1 MSQIEDAMDGLMTAI
16 RNSEEFIRYQAI
28 KEKVHGFP
36 KLESQITEFR
46 KKNYL
51 LQNSQ
56 GTVDLYEETD
66 RMENEYREF
75 RKNPMASEYCYD
87 FGYRVFT
94 EAPVDAEPGRDVIV
108 QISDDMSDM
117 DIAKELKEK
126 GLVEN
131 AKLFFV
137 QLKVS
142 AYSGRLHSGVYTL
155 NTSMTARDMMV
166 LMAAKPEQ
174 SSTDDTE
181 TVTGTTEETTEETT
195 DTQTDADTVT
205 GEE

>member
-1 MSQIEDAMDGLMTAI
+1 MNL
-16 RNSEEFIRYQAI
+16 N
-28 KEKVHGFP
+28 KVVFRFVSISFSILVILLVLIGFV
-36 KLESQITEFR
+36 KI
-46 KKNYL
+46 
-51 LQNSQ
+51 
-56 GTVDLYEETD
+56 GT
-66 RMENEYREF
+66 
-75 RKNPMASEYCYD
+75 YCYD

-94 EAPVDAEPGRDVIV
+94 EAPVDTEPGRDVMV

-131 AKLFFV
+131 ANLFFV

-142 AYSGRLHSGVYTL
+142 AYSGKLHAGVYTL

-166 LMAAKPEQ
+166 LMAAEPEK
-174 SSTDDTE
+174 SSADDTE
-181 TVTGTTEETTEETT
+181 TITGTTEETT
-195 DTQTDADTVT
+195 DTQTNADTVT

>member
-1 MSQIEDAMDGLMTAI
+1 MKLAL
-16 RNSEEFIRYQAI
+16 RNHEGRDEFEQSSFVILLVLI
-28 KEKVHGFP
+28 GFV
-36 KLESQITEFR
+36 KI
-46 KKNYL
+46 
-51 LQNSQ
+51 
-56 GTVDLYEETD
+56 GT
-66 RMENEYREF
+66 
-75 RKNPMASEYCYD
+75 YCYD

-126 GLVEN
+126 GLVED

-142 AYSGRLHSGVYTL
+142 AYSGMLHSGVYTL

-166 LMAAKPEQ
+166 LMAAKPEK
-174 SSTDDTE
+174 SSTDDME
-181 TVTGTTEETTEETT
+181 TITDTTEETTEETT

>member
-1 MSQIEDAMDGLMTAI
+1 MNL
-16 RNSEEFIRYQAI
+16 N
-28 KEKVHGFP
+28 KVVFRFVSISFSILVILLVLIGFV
-36 KLESQITEFR
+36 KI
-46 KKNYL
+46 
-51 LQNSQ
+51 
-56 GTVDLYEETD
+56 GT
-66 RMENEYREF
+66 
-75 RKNPMASEYCYD
+75 YCYD

-142 AYSGRLHSGVYTL
+142 ASSGRLHSGVSRHVKYVHD
-155 NTSMTARDMMV
+155 SKGHDGAYGSR
-166 LMAAKPEQ
+166 
-174 SSTDDTE
+174 
-181 TVTGTTEETTEETT
+181 TGAEFYR
-195 DTQTDADTVT
+195 
-205 GEE
+205 

>member
-1 MSQIEDAMDGLMTAI
+1 MNL
-16 RNSEEFIRYQAI
+16 N
-28 KEKVHGFP
+28 KVVFRFVSISFSILVILLVLIGFV
-36 KLESQITEFR
+36 KI
-46 KKNYL
+46 
-51 LQNSQ
+51 
-56 GTVDLYEETD
+56 GT
-66 RMENEYREF
+66 
-75 RKNPMASEYCYD
+75 YCYD

-108 QISDDMSDM
+108 QISDDMSD
-117 DIAKELKEK
+117 IAKELKEK
-126 GLVEN
+126 GLVED

-142 AYSGRLHSGVYTL
+142 AYSGKLHSGVYTL

-166 LMAAKPEQ
+166 LMAAKPEK
-174 SSTDDTE
+174 SSTDDME
-181 TVTGTTEETTEETT
+181 TITDTTEETTEETT

>member
-1 MSQIEDAMDGLMTAI
+1 MNL
-16 RNSEEFIRYQAI
+16 N
-28 KEKVHGFP
+28 KVVFRFVSISFSILVILLVLIGFV
-36 KLESQITEFR
+36 KI
-46 KKNYL
+46 
-51 LQNSQ
+51 
-56 GTVDLYEETD
+56 GT
-66 RMENEYREF
+66 
-75 RKNPMASEYCYD
+75 YCYD

-166 LMAAKPEQ
+166 LMQ

-195 DTQTDADTVT
+195 DTQKDADTVT

>member
-1 MSQIEDAMDGLMTAI
+1 MNL
-16 RNSEEFIRYQAI
+16 N
-28 KEKVHGFP
+28 KVVFRFVSISFSILVILLVLIGFV
-36 KLESQITEFR
+36 KI
-46 KKNYL
+46 
-51 LQNSQ
+51 
-56 GTVDLYEETD
+56 GT
-66 RMENEYREF
+66 
-75 RKNPMASEYCYD
+75 YCYN

-155 NTSMTARDMMV
+155 NTSMTTRDMME
-166 LMAAKPEQ
+166 PEQ

>member
-1 MSQIEDAMDGLMTAI
+1 MNL
-16 RNSEEFIRYQAI
+16 N
-28 KEKVHGFP
+28 KVVFRFVSISFSILVILLVLIGFV
-36 KLESQITEFR
+36 KI
-46 KKNYL
+46 
-51 LQNSQ
+51 
-56 GTVDLYEETD
+56 GT
-66 RMENEYREF
+66 
-75 RKNPMASEYCYD
+75 YCYD

-155 NTSMTARDMMV
+155 NTSMAARDMMV
-166 LMAAKPEQ
+166 LMASEPEQ

-195 DTQTDADTVT
+195 DTQRDADTVT

>member
-1 MSQIEDAMDGLMTAI
+1 MNL
-16 RNSEEFIRYQAI
+16 N
-28 KEKVHGFP
+28 KVVFRFVSISFSILVILLVLIGFV
-36 KLESQITEFR
+36 KI
-46 KKNYL
+46 
-51 LQNSQ
+51 
-56 GTVDLYEETD
+56 GT
-66 RMENEYREF
+66 
-75 RKNPMASEYCYD
+75 YCYD

-142 AYSGRLHSGVYTL
+142 AYSGSINLATVQCICKVLFVNQWATTCIDQDSIRLH
-155 NTSMTARDMMV
+155 
-166 LMAAKPEQ
+166 
-174 SSTDDTE
+174 
-181 TVTGTTEETTEETT
+181 
-195 DTQTDADTVT
+195 
-205 GEE
+205 

>member
-1 MSQIEDAMDGLMTAI
+1 MNL
-16 RNSEEFIRYQAI
+16 N
-28 KEKVHGFP
+28 KVVFRFVSISFSILVILLVLIGFV
-36 KLESQITEFR
+36 KI
-46 KKNYL
+46 
-51 LQNSQ
+51 
-56 GTVDLYEETD
+56 GT
-66 RMENEYREF
+66 
-75 RKNPMASEYCYD
+75 D

-166 LMAAKPEQ
+166 LMAAEPEQ

>member
-1 MSQIEDAMDGLMTAI
+1 MNL
-16 RNSEEFIRYQAI
+16 N
-28 KEKVHGFP
+28 KVVFRFVSISFSILVILLVLIGFV
-36 KLESQITEFR
+36 KI
-46 KKNYL
+46 
-51 LQNSQ
+51 
-56 GTVDLYEETD
+56 GT
-66 RMENEYREF
+66 
-75 RKNPMASEYCYD
+75 YCYD

-142 AYSGRLHSGVYTL
+142 VYTL

-166 LMAAKPEQ
+166 LMAAEPEQ

-195 DTQTDADTVT
+195 DTQKDADTVT

>member
-1 MSQIEDAMDGLMTAI
+1 MAKVIAI
-16 RNSEEFIRYQAI
+16 CGKICSGKSY
-28 KEKVHGFP
+28 
-36 KLESQITEFR
+36 
-46 KKNYL
+46 Y
-51 LQNSQ
+51 
-56 GTVDLYEETD
+56 
-66 RMENEYREF
+66 
-75 RKNPMASEYCYD
+75 
-87 FGYRVFT
+87 
-94 EAPVDAEPGRDVIV
+94 
-108 QISDDMSDM
+108 
-117 DIAKELKEK
+117 AKELKEK

-166 LMAAKPEQ
+166 LMAAEPEQ

-181 TVTGTTEETTEETT
+181 TVTGTTEETT
-195 DTQTDADTVT
+195 DTQKDADTVT

>member
-1 MSQIEDAMDGLMTAI
+1 MNL
-16 RNSEEFIRYQAI
+16 N
-28 KEKVHGFP
+28 KVVFRFVSISFSILVILLVLIGFV
-36 KLESQITEFR
+36 KI
-46 KKNYL
+46 
-51 LQNSQ
+51 
-56 GTVDLYEETD
+56 GT
-66 RMENEYREF
+66 
-75 RKNPMASEYCYD
+75 YCYD

-142 AYSGRLHSGVYTL
+142 AYKKITVLIIYFDI
-155 NTSMTARDMMV
+155 TS
-166 LMAAKPEQ
+166 
-174 SSTDDTE
+174 SH
-181 TVTGTTEETTEETT
+181 TTNPLFIDWFEIP
-195 DTQTDADTVT
+195 VF
-205 GEE
+205 

>member
-1 MSQIEDAMDGLMTAI
+1 MNLNKVVFRFVSI
-16 RNSEEFIRYQAI
+16 RFFNTCHFACI
-28 KEKVHGFP
+28 
-36 KLESQITEFR
+36 
-46 KKNYL
+46 
-51 LQNSQ
+51 
-56 GTVDLYEETD
+56 D
-66 RMENEYREF
+66 RICENW
-75 RKNPMASEYCYD
+75 NICYD

-94 EAPVDAEPGRDVIV
+94 EAPVDAEPGRDVVV

-155 NTSMTARDMMV
+155 NTSMTTRDMMV
-166 LMAAKPEQ
+166 LMAAEPEQ

>member
-1 MSQIEDAMDGLMTAI
+1 MNL
-16 RNSEEFIRYQAI
+16 N
-28 KEKVHGFP
+28 KVVFRFVSISFSILVILLVLIGFV
-36 KLESQITEFR
+36 KI
-46 KKNYL
+46 
-51 LQNSQ
+51 
-56 GTVDLYEETD
+56 GT
-66 RMENEYREF
+66 
-75 RKNPMASEYCYD
+75 YCYD

-166 LMAAKPEQ
+166 LMLILLILYG
-174 SSTDDTE
+174 
-181 TVTGTTEETTEETT
+181 TVHLCRTCYDYGYRFFAEKQMVP
-195 DTQTDADTVT
+195 DTQDVESTEAQ
-205 GEE
+205 